1 MHHTLHRVA
10 TIASMTS
17 GEHSNVISFRCRS
30 AIKKQTTINLYE
42 SKELRQHKV
51 V

>member
-17 GEHSNVISFRCRS
+17 GGHSNVISFRCRS
-30 AIKKQTTINLYE
+30 ATKKQTINLYE